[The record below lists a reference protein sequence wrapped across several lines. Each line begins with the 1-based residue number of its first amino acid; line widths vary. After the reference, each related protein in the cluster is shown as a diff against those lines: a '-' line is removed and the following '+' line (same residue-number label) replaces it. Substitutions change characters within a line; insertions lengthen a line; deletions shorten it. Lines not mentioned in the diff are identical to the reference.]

1 MTDPTASVPSFS
13 VRATLANGVT
23 ISIREIDA
31 ADKAGLLAAFEAL
44 SPESRYTRFF
54 SPMPQLSD
62 TLLEAATHPNPHT
75 AAALVAVAEGAGTI
89 VGGAR
94 YGAAAGSDTCEF
106 AVTVA
111 DDWHRLGLANRLMAV
126 LIEMARARGF
136 RTMEG
141 YVLATNAGMR
151 RLARRLGFTDAACPG
166 DATTR
171 IVTLVLRPDTA
182 AGAAPGGAGDGA
194 GEDAADKAGP

>member
-1 MTDPTASVPSFS
+1 MTEPTSSSPPLSLVI
-13 VRATLANGVT
+13 TLANGVT
-23 ISIREIDA
+23 ISIREIGPT
-31 ADKAGLLAAFEAL
+31 DKAGLLAAFEAL

-62 TLLEAATHPNPHT
+62 TLLEAATHPDPKA
-75 AAALVAVAEGAGTI
+75 AAALVAVAQGAGTI

-111 DDWHRLGLANRLMAV
+111 DDWHRLGLASRLMTV

-171 IVTLVLRPDTA
+171 IVTLALRAGTA
-182 AGAAPGGAGDGA
+182 AGDAPGGAGHGA
-194 GEDAADKAGP
+194 GETAGGGAGP